1 MDYGGTRYEANGR
14 VYFICPDQR
23 CGVDFQTA
31 AELAE
36 HFRVSHATGEH
47 TRRRH
52 LPLLRASLRREES
65 SRRDLAL
72 ASEKARK
79 RHVRDAARALR
90 ASGMTRR
97 QVAETMFKAGLAEE
111 D

>member
-1 MDYGGTRYEANGR
+1 MDYGGTRYEAGGR
-14 VYFICPDQR
+14 VYFFCPDDR
-23 CGVDFQTA
+23 CGADFSTA
-31 AELAE
+31 AQLAE

-52 LPLLRASLRREES
+52 HPPLRFALAREEA
-65 SRRDLAL
+65 RRDLAL

-79 RHVRDAARALR
+79 RHVRDVARGLR

-97 QVAETMFKAGLAEE
+97 QVAETMFQAGLVGEE
-111 D
+111 